1 MASRIA
7 RLPDEDPSQ
16 PAGADP
22 GTPKS
27 PFETRLRDL
36 LERVAAGEVSAD
48 EAAGTLRDLPFADL
62 GFAKVDHHRELRQGV
77 CEIVLAAGKT
87 VDQVEGIVRQLIDGN
102 EGPVLVT
109 RADEAQIERVREA
122 AAHAGLPVTGPTAS
136 GAIALLRNVPQ
147 PVGRAVIVTAGTA
160 DIPVAE
166 EAHLTATLMGAGAEV
181 VTDVGVAGLHRIAS
195 VRDRLDEADVVVVVA
210 GMEGALA
217 SVVGGL
223 VSCPVIACPTSVGYG
238 ASFGGLA
245 ALLAMLSSCTP
256 GVTCV
261 DIDDGV
267 GAGYSAAL
275 IARRAH
281 GAGRRPDSTQ
291 RFGVGRPPDDAL
303 DRAQP
308 SQA

>member
-1 MASRIA
+1 VA
-7 RLPDEDPSQ
+7 R
-16 PAGADP
+16 
-22 GTPKS
+22 
-27 PFETRLRDL
+27 
-36 LERVAAGEVSAD
+36 
-48 EAAGTLRDLPFADL
+48 
-62 GFAKVDHHRELRQGV
+62 KV
-77 CEIVLAAGKT
+77 
-87 VDQVEGIVRQLIDGN
+87 
-102 EGPVLVT
+102 
-109 RADEAQIERVREA
+109 
-122 AAHAGLPVTGPTAS
+122 PT
-136 GAIALLRNVPQ
+136 

-166 EAHLTATLMGAGAEV
+166 EAHLTATLMGAGAEI

-195 VRDRLDEADVVVVVA
+195 VRDRLEEADVVVVVA

-223 VSCPVIACPTSVGYG
+223 VSCPLIACPTSVGYG

-275 IARRAH
+275 IARRSHNASH
-281 GAGRRPDSTQ
+281 PKPAAGA
-291 RFGVGRPPDDAL
+291 
-303 DRAQP
+303 
-308 SQA
+308 

>member
-1 MASRIA
+1 VASRIA
-7 RLPDEDPSQ
+7 RLPDEDPS
-16 PAGADP
+16 PPSGADP
-22 GTPKS
+22 GMAKT
-27 PFETRLRDL
+27 PFEARLRDL
-36 LERVAAGEVSAD
+36 LERVAMGEVSAE
-48 EAAGTLRDLPFADL
+48 EATATLRDLPFADL

-77 CEIVLAAGKT
+77 CEIVLAGGKT
-87 VDQVEGIVRQLIDGN
+87 ADQIEGIVRQLIDGN

-109 RADEAQIERVREA
+109 RADEAQIERVRKVA
-122 AAHAGLPVTGPTAS
+122 SQAGLPVTAPTAS
-136 GAIALLRNVPQ
+136 GAIAVLRNVPQ
-147 PVGRAVIVTAGTA
+147 PVGRALIVTAGTA

-195 VRDRLDEADVVVVVA
+195 VQDRLNAADVVVVVA

-275 IARRAH
+275 IARR
-281 GAGRRPDSTQ
+281 P
-291 RFGVGRPPDDAL
+291 
-303 DRAQP
+303 QP